1 MRLVFAFV
9 SFFAFVVS
17 SAGSGTGSSVFSVAG
32 SCTYSGNVFFVG
44 NILLLKLLTTF
55 SLII

>member
-1 MRLVFAFV
+1 MRLVFAFA

-17 SAGSGTGSSVFSVAG
+17 SAGSGTGSGVFSGAG
-32 SCTYSGNVFFVG
+32 LCTYSGNVFFVR

-55 SLII
+55 SLIV